1 MVKEDVIKFATALKK
16 YLVCKEDIDVK
27 NLFLTCIDDN
37 EKKMRIFL
45 EDLPSVKKQ
54 LEDDLEF
61 FFESDPA
68 VDSKDEIILAYPGYL
83 AITYHRLAHI
93 LYSLG
98 YYLKARIVSEQAHFL
113 TGIDI
118 HPGAN
123 IACPFF
129 IDHGTG
135 IVIGETSDIGSY
147 VKMYQGV
154 TLGAL
159 SLTKGHLLRGVKRHP
174 TIKNHVTIYAGASIL
189 GGDVVIGENVTI
201 GSNVFLLKSIPDNY
215 RVTLPEPELVL
226 TERVKK

>member
-1 MVKEDVIKFATALKK
+1 MVKEKVIVFAHSLRD
-16 YLVCKEDIDVK
+16 YLTIKEDIDVK
-27 NLFLTCIDDN
+27 SVFLKYIDGD
-37 EKKMRIFL
+37 EKKCRIFL
-45 EDLPSVKKQ
+45 ADLPSIKKQ

-61 FFESDPA
+61 FYESDPA
-68 VDSKDEIILAYPGYL
+68 VDTKDEIVLAYPGYM
-83 AITYHRLAHI
+83 AILYYRLAHI
-93 LYSLG
+93 IYRLG
-98 YYLKARIVSEQAHFL
+98 YTLQARIISEHARFI

-123 IACPFF
+123 IASPFF

-135 IVIGETSDIGSY
+135 IVIGETADIGSY

-159 SLTKGHLLRGVKRHP
+159 SLTKGRSLRGIKRHP
-174 TIKNHVTIYAGASIL
+174 TIKSHVTIYAGASIL